1 MIKWPVLSRQE
12 AVCDV
17 TRLPPTVFHI
27 ILKLWIFYHYV
38 SNFSDKLSILKE
50 SNALM
55 NSVILYLL
63 NKSFF
68 PLFFNGK
75 NDDSGVHALPDLLNF
90 C

>member
-1 MIKWPVLSRQE
+1 MISS
-12 AVCDV
+12 
-17 TRLPPTVFHI
+17 I
-27 ILKLWIFYHYV
+27 ILKWLKIV
-38 SNFSDKLSILKE
+38 SPATFQLVKISFPVFNDKLSILKE